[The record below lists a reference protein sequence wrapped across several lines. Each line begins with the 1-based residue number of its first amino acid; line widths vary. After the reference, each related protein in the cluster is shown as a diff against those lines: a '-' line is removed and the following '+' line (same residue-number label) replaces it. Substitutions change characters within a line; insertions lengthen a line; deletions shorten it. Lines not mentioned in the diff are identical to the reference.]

1 MKKYKLFCIV
11 TMKSYFVEAECEYRA
26 IKKLAL
32 QLGVPLSCIDVYRD
46 HGFGILKK
54 GKENE
59 ID

>member
-46 HGFGILKK
+46 HGFGILR
-54 GKENE
+54 
-59 ID
+59 